1 MWQYIICTCIW
12 IGFIVH
18 WTIGS
23 IPKQK
28 YFEVYAGCGIAICLT
43 LLVLGLAGW
52 FQTQTDI
59 LALQSLKTIGSVLYI
74 LAIIVAVVSLVTL
87 RFKGKPRTGIENTT
101 IFIEKGIFKI
111 IRHPLYLSLALW
123 SISFIFLIQNIPG
136 TVLGIIAL
144 SCFLIAAKKE
154 DEFNIKKFGD
164 VYQEYMDKVPIWNVF
179 KGIRKMLRRSN

>member
-43 LLVLGLAGW
+43 LLVLSLAGW
-52 FQTQTDI
+52 FQSQTDI
-59 LALQSLKTIGSVLYI
+59 LVLQILKTIGSVLYV
-74 LAIIVAVVSLVTL
+74 LAIILALLSLVTL
-87 RFKGKPRTGIENTT
+87 KFIGKPRTGIENTT

-111 IRHPLYLSLALW
+111 IRHPLYLSLAIW
-123 SISFIFLIQNIPG
+123 SISFILLIQNIPA
-136 TVLGIIAL
+136 TMMCLIAL
-144 SCFLIAAKKE
+144 CCFWMAAKKE
-154 DEFNIKKFGD
+154 DEFNIKKFGN
-164 VYQEYMDKVPIWNVF
+164 VYQVYMDKVPIWNVF
-179 KGIRKMLRRSN
+179 RGMRKILRSSN

>member
-1 MWQYIICTCIW
+1 MWQYIICACIW

-18 WTIGS
+18 WTVGS

-52 FQTQTDI
+52 LQTQTDI
-59 LALQSLKTIGSVLYI
+59 LALKILKTIGSALYI
-74 LAIIVAVVSLVTL
+74 LAIMVAVLSLVTL
-87 RFKGKPRTGIENTT
+87 RLIGKPGTGIENTT

-123 SISFIFLIQNIPG
+123 SISFIFLIQNIPA
-136 TVLGIIAL
+136 TILGIIAL
-144 SCFLIAAKKE
+144 YCFLRAAKQE
-154 DEFNIKKFGD
+154 DEFNMKKFGD
-164 VYQEYMDKVPIWNVF
+164 VYQQYMDKVPTWNVF
-179 KGIRKMLRRSN
+179 RGMRNMLRRSN

>member
-1 MWQYIICTCIW
+1 MWQYVICAGIW

-28 YFEVYAGCGIAICLT
+28 YFEVYAGCGIGICLT
-43 LLVLGLAGW
+43 LLILGLAGW
-52 FQTQTDI
+52 FQIQTDL
-59 LALQSLKTIGSVLYI
+59 LALQILKTISSVFYI
-74 LAIIVAVVSLVTL
+74 LAIIVAVLSLVTL
-87 RFKGKPRTGIENTT
+87 RFKGKPRTRIENTT

-111 IRHPLYLSLALW
+111 VRHPLYFSLALW
-123 SISFIFLIQNIPG
+123 SISFILLIQNIPA
-136 TVLGIIAL
+136 TILGIIAL
-144 SCFLIAAKKE
+144 CCFLMAAKKE

-179 KGIRKMLRRSN
+179 KGMRKMLRRSN

>member
-123 SISFIFLIQNIPG
+123 SISFILLIQNIPAAM
-136 TVLGIIAL
+136 LGIIAL
-144 SCFLIAAKKE
+144 CCFLMAAKKE

-164 VYQEYMDKVPIWNVF
+164 VYQQYMDRVPTWNVF
-179 KGIRKMLRRSN
+179 KGMRKMLRRSN